1 MVVGFKV
8 FPGFPLGLGKH
19 VLDRGP
25 VRSPPLEPVSILCV
39 LLSQLAHRLACISV
53 ELVVAQHAQVVR
65 LKRTQAHALLE
76 FGLWVDNA
84 DLGSQVE
91 LVCFIF

>member
-8 FPGFPLGLGKH
+8 FPGFTLCLSKH
-19 VLDRGP
+19 VFDRGP
-25 VRSPPLEPVSILCV
+25 VRSPLLEPVSILCV
-39 LLSQLAHRLACISV
+39 LLSQLAHRLARLSV

-76 FGLWVDNA
+76 FSLRVDNA